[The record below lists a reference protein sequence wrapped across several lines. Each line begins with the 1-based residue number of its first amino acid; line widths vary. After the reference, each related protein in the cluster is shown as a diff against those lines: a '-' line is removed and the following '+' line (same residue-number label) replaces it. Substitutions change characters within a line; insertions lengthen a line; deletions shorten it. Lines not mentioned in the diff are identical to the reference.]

1 MEITQETLSS
11 ACAALIAR
19 GKGNNVTIADI
30 RAMLTASLSA
40 EFGGEEQPRYTT
52 RRLRE
57 EIAKAEERGRQY
69 ERETAGAQ
77 VQDVERYRHKK
88 RGTEYSV
95 IARGRLQVDGDLDNE
110 KVVIYRGDDGQ
121 TWVRPEYE
129 FNDGRFEQ
137 IPATAATKQDVA
149 GTIEDFE
156 KDFPELYWHIAKGKI
171 AAGEPLYGSII
182 IDILDREI
190 SHGESDVSAV
200 DAFRIAVS
208 TANLPAPTTKP
219 NAAENATPAKPVGTE
234 QNSEGSIGMRIYP
247 HNPHNGQEPVAV
259 GFWSEKERKLLRA
272 EPCPIIVNKGYSL
285 SLTGLD
291 DAVTVIPLYRLP
303 LDQQNRVAELEPFT
317 IKNNW
322 VRARHRPEA
331 PGPVHE
337 VWAFTENG
345 YTTECEPWAEIA
357 SAICAQADPAEA
369 KPLHKKPQPDEP
381 TVLAPAGTQGM
392 TDSFAD
398 PKLLIIGSEG
408 IVGRRLMSCFPSALT
423 MDATGSPT
431 IRADI
436 LDCPNLPDCDVVIM
450 LACASNDP
458 NLGWETQSKS
468 LRMAEIVI
476 HNAAAKG
483 IPVIYASSVWAERHP
498 LNCYGAV
505 KRCIE
510 QMVDSFGGISIRL
523 GWIGHTPADIER
535 ADDRDKQD
543 AWSDEK
549 LCLEVR
555 KALQKVCRTPQQL
568 RGGLN
573 Q

>member
-30 RAMLTASLSA
+30 RAMLEAAFST
-40 EFGGEEQPRYTT
+40 EFGNEEQPRYTT

-69 ERETAGAQ
+69 ECETAGAEDPAETLQ
-77 VQDVERYRHKK
+77 SRVQPWMIACFGPEISADKLERGDRLLEEVFELLQSGDYPRERIRALEDYTWARPKGAPAQEVGGVMVTLAAYCLAHDLNMHEAGEIELARIWTKVEKIRAKQAAKPTGSALPIAVAKMPAQDVPVTLNY
-88 RGTEYSV
+88 T
-95 IARGRLQVDGDLDNE
+95 N
-110 KVVIYRGDDGQ
+110 YRGETSERTILPKNIWFGS
-121 TWVRPEYE
+121 TEWHPEP
-129 FNDGRFEQ
+129 Q
-137 IPATAATKQDVA
+137 WLLTAFDLEKKADR
-149 GTIEDFE
+149 DFAL
-156 KDFPELYWHIAKGKI
+156 KDFGKS
-171 AAGEPLYGSII
+171 PS
-182 IDILDREI
+182 
-190 SHGESDVSAV
+190 
-200 DAFRIAVS
+200 
-208 TANLPAPTTKP
+208 
-219 NAAENATPAKPVGTE
+219 
-234 QNSEGSIGMRIYP
+234 
-247 HNPHNGQEPVAV
+247 
-259 GFWSEKERKLLRA
+259 
-272 EPCPIIVNKGYSL
+272 
-285 SLTGLD
+285 
-291 DAVTVIPLYRLP
+291 
-303 LDQQNRVAELEPFT
+303 AELEPFT

-381 TVLAPAGTQGM
+381 TVLAPAGKQG
-392 TDSFAD
+392 TPDSFAD

-408 IVGRRLMSCFPSALT
+408 IVGRRLKSCFPSALT